1 MFAVGNAFGLSTTCL
16 SMIYGVPVDVIDA
29 EVEGQDNNEGS
40 ELTRRIALREGL
52 DISLTIG
59 ASPVDTPRA
68 LRFPET
74 GYDLVFLDGFHTDR
88 QLFLDAGAITP
99 YLLHTFVMVTES
111 AGACSYYSISTG
123 MQTATP
129 LAVLVLT
136 PG

>member
-1 MFAVGNAFGLSTTCL
+1 
-16 SMIYGVPVDVIDA
+16 MIYGVPVDVIDA

-74 GYDLVFLDGFHTDR
+74 GYDLVFIDRFHTDH
-88 QLFLDAGAITP
+88 QLYLDATGVFP
-99 YLLHTFVMVTES
+99 YLLYPFVTES
-111 AGACSYYSISTG
+111 ARAHSY
-123 MQTATP
+123 
-129 LAVLVLT
+129 
-136 PG
+136 